1 MNWAIGGLVMYPVL
15 PKYYVIQN
23 FIKELLADLSI
34 NCNFIKDSPGVY
46 VNNKKIASVGMRISK
61 GRSYHGISL
70 NVDMDLKPFT
80 YINPCGYEGLEV
92 TQIKDFK
99 DNITLN
105 DITKLAIKKLESII

>member
-1 MNWAIGGLVMYPVL
+1 
-15 PKYYVIQN
+15 
-23 FIKELLADLSI
+23 
-34 NCNFIKDSPGVY
+34 
-46 VNNKKIASVGMRISK
+46 MRISK